1 MLGSIRKK
9 TKGWIAYTIIG
20 LIIIPF
26 ALFGIAEYSTGVAN
40 VVVATIDDDEISK
53 NEFLSK
59 FEQQKRRLQEEMG
72 EKYTIEFD
80 NKLKY
85 LTIQSLVRQNLLNR
99 LAEELGY
106 VTTTEELQEIVQSND
121 NFKVDGS
128 FSLDRY
134 RQLLRLNGYSDV
146 AYEAEQLTKLTQ
158 LQIRQNLLNSAFI
171 SASSLKQIQ
180 ELNEQQRKFS
190 YVRLN
195 TNDYIKQVKVKQQ
208 HIQDFYNEK
217 KESFF
222 EPEQVKLDFVELSL
236 AEIAK
241 DIEVSDEAL
250 FDFYQEQKERFST
263 EEERQAQHI
272 LLAEQATANKVLDLL
287 NSGGDFTKLA
297 AEYSKDAAS
306 KDNAGDLGFFTRG
319 VMVAEFENKVFSMN
333 PGELS
338 DLVKSEFGYHIIKLN
353 KIEPAKIKSFDEA
366 KSELS
371 ESYTEQQAIKEL
383 YGLSEQLA
391 NLAYESTLEEVANQ
405 MNLKLQTTEFFD
417 RDNSKINQKMRSAA
431 FSDVV
436 LNKGENSQVLELSKD
451 KIAVV
456 RLQQKLPQRQKDFAE
471 VQAEIKANLVALAAK
486 KFVNKTVNN
495 IVTLLKKGDDNGVK
509 QIMQQ
514 HKLKWQQLGWVGRT
528 ANQAPAEIMAKVF
541 TLPKPSADNSVYS
554 VGDIDEN
561 YSVAIQLSGVKTVAA
576 EVPNLDLKNSL
587 LKLEADEI
595 FDAILTTLHKNSD
608 LKIFAEQL

>member
-190 YVRLN
+190 YIRLN

-297 AEYSKDAAS
+297 AEYSEDAAS

-391 NLAYESTLEEVANQ
+391 NLAYESTLEEVANL

-436 LNKGENSQVLELSKD
+436 LNKGEKFASVGIIK
-451 KIAVV
+451 
-456 RLQQKLPQRQKDFAE
+456 RQNCSCALT
-471 VQAEIKANLVALAAK
+471 AEIA
-486 KFVNKTVNN
+486 T
-495 IVTLLKKGDDNGVK
+495 TTKGFC
-509 QIMQQ
+509 
-514 HKLKWQQLGWVGRT
+514 R
-528 ANQAPAEIMAKVF
+528 
-541 TLPKPSADNSVYS
+541 SASRD
-554 VGDIDEN
+554 
-561 YSVAIQLSGVKTVAA
+561 
-576 EVPNLDLKNSL
+576 
-587 LKLEADEI
+587 
-595 FDAILTTLHKNSD
+595 
-608 LKIFAEQL
+608 